1 MRSWMEA
8 APADFPAGVLGLVH
22 CFWFW
27 LGGPEPAGLE
37 LGRLRKGDGVRLV
50 HGEASVDVG
59 FLFALLVI

>member
-1 MRSWMEA
+1 MEA
-8 APADFPAGVLGLVH
+8 APAHSPAGVLGLGYW
-22 CFWFW
+22 FWFR
-27 LGGPEPAGLE
+27 LGAPEPAGLE

>member
-1 MRSWMEA
+1 MEA
-8 APADFPAGVLGLVH
+8 APADFPAGVLGLDY

-27 LGGPEPAGLE
+27 LGAPEPAGLE
-37 LGRLRKGDGVRLV
+37 LGRLREGDGVRLV